1 MSILTMTQ
9 TIEHL
14 RQLAGSTDGVTLS
27 RIDLGELIAILLA
40 DRDQWLR
47 YHDTPIEF
55 TRPDTAMYVMGDAAG
70 VRLVLTNL
78 LRNAVEAVSGQSS
91 ARRLVKI
98 TAGPGAFIAVHDSG
112 PGIPKNLQERLFDP
126 FFSTKEGNLRGIG
139 LSLARASM
147 QRMGGELR
155 VTSQVGSGSTFS
167 VHLMTPEQHSA
178 VESQAL
184 A

>member
-1 MSILTMTQ
+1 
-9 TIEHL
+9 
-14 RQLAGSTDGVTLS
+14 
-27 RIDLGELIAILLA
+27 
-40 DRDQWLR
+40 
-47 YHDTPIEF
+47 
-55 TRPDTAMYVMGDAAG
+55 
-70 VRLVLTNL
+70 
-78 LRNAVEAVSGQSS
+78 
-91 ARRLVKI
+91 
-98 TAGPGAFIAVHDSG
+98 
-112 PGIPKNLQERLFDP
+112 LFDP
-126 FFSTKEGNLRGIG
+126 FFSTKDGNMRGIG